1 MVNLQGM
8 KLIYTK
14 TKMSGRESWEIIL
27 FSITSNIIKYLGI
40 NLLMEAK
47 DLYFKNYN
55 MLIKEF
61 EDSTNGWKDTP
72 YGKISIV

>member
-1 MVNLQGM
+1 
-8 KLIYTK
+8 
-14 TKMSGRESWEIIL
+14 
-27 FSITSNIIKYLGI
+27 
-40 NLLMEAK
+40 MEAK

-61 EDSTNGWKDTP
+61 EDSTNEWKDTP